1 MFTLGLIIVLL
12 AAVFL
17 IVVVLIQPG
26 KGDLTSTFG
35 GLGGQLGSAF
45 GMKRTTDILSKT
57 TITLAVIIL
66 VVTLFLNK
74 FVVGNGVEE
83 ASKPVIEGT
92 AIPMQNTPAP
102 APAPVPTPAPGE

>member
-1 MFTLGLIIVLL
+1 MFTLGLIIVLI
-12 AAVFL
+12 AAVLL
-17 IVVVLIQPG
+17 IAIVLIQPG

-45 GMKRTTDILSKT
+45 GMKRTTDILTKT
-57 TITLAVIIL
+57 TISLAVIIL

-74 FVVGNGVEE
+74 FVVGNSVEE

-92 AIPMQNTPAP
+92 SIPMQNTPAP
-102 APAPVPTPAPGE
+102 APAQLPEPAPAE